1 MPKEGSL
8 FPCRFTEADLR
19 MYPTIIRYD
28 GCYATLFK
36 CSKKRISDF
45 PNLSAWLRDVYQ
57 LTVKDSPTLQVRIVL
72 HMGAPFVIDAFNA
85 LHTLPLT
92 ALLWSV

>member
-1 MPKEGSL
+1 M
-8 FPCRFTEADLR
+8 PCRFTEADLR

-57 LTVKDSPTLQVRIVL
+57 LTVKNSAGFQVRLVMHMGTSLVIETFTNL
-72 HMGAPFVIDAFNA
+72 HM
-85 LHTLPLT
+85 LPMT
-92 ALLWSV
+92 AILWSV